1 MENALRFI
9 YAFALSALYDVLF
22 ALWVFLWGLSNVY
35 RNTPPSGSEERKWG
49 FGQVMA
55 LILLAVPVFV
65 VLDVFYGM

>member
-35 RNTPPSGSEERKWG
+35 RNTPPSGSEEAWDK
-49 FGQVMA
+49 
-55 LILLAVPVFV
+55 
-65 VLDVFYGM
+65 